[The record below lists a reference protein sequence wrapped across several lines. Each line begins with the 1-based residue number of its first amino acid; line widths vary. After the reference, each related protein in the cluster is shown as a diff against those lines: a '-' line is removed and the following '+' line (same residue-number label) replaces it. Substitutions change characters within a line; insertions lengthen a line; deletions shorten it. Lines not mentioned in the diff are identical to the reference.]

1 MLAHVILMKGG
12 WLMGTEPNDSDI
24 VKWLSIANRYTRIA
38 LDRRLQPY
46 RLNASMYYYILRLH
60 EQPRM
65 TQDKLISLT
74 YLNPSNVTRAINQ
87 LVNLGY
93 VRKRQS
99 KSDKRVYELSLT
111 KRGERIYPDIVDLR
125 QSVADDLLVDLP
137 ADQHDALVA
146 QIRQLALRAV
156 ANENPQSAE

>member
-1 MLAHVILMKGG
+1 MVTSSNDPDIL
-12 WLMGTEPNDSDI
+12 
-24 VKWLSIANRYTRIA
+24 KWLSIANRYTRIA

-46 RLNASMYYYILRLH
+46 RLNASMYYYILRIH
-60 EQPRM
+60 EQPRL

-74 YLNPSNVTRAINQ
+74 YLNPSNVTRAVNQ

-99 KSDKRVYELSLT
+99 KADKRVYELSLT
-111 KRGERIYPDIVDLR
+111 KRGEALYPDIVKLR
-125 QSVADDLLVDLP
+125 QEVADSLLADVP

-156 ANENPQSAE
+156 GNETGPADQT

>member
-1 MLAHVILMKGG
+1 MATTG
-12 WLMGTEPNDSDI
+12 NDSDI

-60 EQPRM
+60 EHPRL

-99 KSDKRVYELSLT
+99 KSDRRVYELSLT
-111 KRGERIYPDIVDLR
+111 KRGERLYPEIVKLR
-125 QSVADDLLVDLP
+125 QEVADNLFADITGDHDELVD
-137 ADQHDALVA
+137 
-146 QIRQLALRAV
+146 QIRQLALTTV
-156 ANENPQSAE
+156 ANETPSEGD

>member
-1 MLAHVILMKGG
+1 MVTSSNDPDIL
-12 WLMGTEPNDSDI
+12 
-24 VKWLSIANRYTRIA
+24 KWLSIANRYTRIA

-46 RLNASMYYYILRLH
+46 RLNASMYYYILRIH
-60 EQPRM
+60 EQPRL

-74 YLNPSNVTRAINQ
+74 YLNPSNVTRAVNQ

-99 KSDKRVYELSLT
+99 KADKRVYELSLT
-111 KRGERIYPDIVDLR
+111 KRGEALYPDIVQLR
-125 QSVADDLLVDLP
+125 QEVADSLLAAVP
-137 ADQHDALVA
+137 TDQHDALVA

-156 ANENPQSAE
+156 GNETGPANQA

>member
-1 MLAHVILMKGG
+1 MVTGA
-12 WLMGTEPNDSDI
+12 NDSD
-24 VKWLSIANRYTRIA
+24 VLKWLSIANRYTRIA

-60 EQPRM
+60 EQPRL

-74 YLNPSNVTRAINQ
+74 YLNPSNVTRAVNQ

-99 KSDKRVYELSLT
+99 KRDKRVYELSLT
-111 KRGERIYPDIVDLR
+111 RKGERLYPEIIKLR
-125 QSVADDLLVDLP
+125 QSVADDLLSDVP
-137 ADQHDALVA
+137 VAQHDELVA
-146 QIRQLALRAV
+146 RIRQLALRAV
-156 ANENPQSAE
+156 ANETPGPTK

>member
-1 MLAHVILMKGG
+1 MATTG
-12 WLMGTEPNDSDI
+12 NDSDI

-46 RLNASMYYYILRLH
+46 RLNASLYYYILRLH
-60 EQPRM
+60 EHPRL

-74 YLNPSNVTRAINQ
+74 YLNPSNVTRAVNQ

-99 KSDKRVYELSLT
+99 KSDRRVYELSLT
-111 KRGERIYPDIVDLR
+111 KRGERIYPDIVKLR
-125 QSVADDLLVDLP
+125 QEVADNLLADMAADHEQLVD
-137 ADQHDALVA
+137 
-146 QIRQLALRAV
+146 QIRQLALKAV
-156 ANENPQSAE
+156 ANETPGETT

>member
-1 MLAHVILMKGG
+1 MVTPA
-12 WLMGTEPNDSDI
+12 NDSDI
-24 VKWLSIANRYTRIA
+24 LKWLSIANRYTRIA

-65 TQDKLISLT
+65 TQDQLISLT
-74 YLNPSNVTRAINQ
+74 YLNPSNVTRAVNQ

-111 KRGERIYPDIVDLR
+111 RRGEQLYPEIVKLR
-125 QSVADDLLVDLP
+125 QGVADELL
-137 ADQHDALVA
+137 ADIPVAQHDELVA

-156 ANENPQSAE
+156 ANENPGSAD

>member
-1 MLAHVILMKGG
+1 MVTTG
-12 WLMGTEPNDSDI
+12 NDSDI

-60 EQPRM
+60 EQPRL

-74 YLNPSNVTRAINQ
+74 YLNPSNVTRAVNQ

-99 KSDKRVYELSLT
+99 KLDRRVYELSLT
-111 KRGERIYPDIVDLR
+111 KRGERLYPEIVKIR
-125 QSVADDLLVDLP
+125 QEVANSLLTEIPTED
-137 ADQHDALVA
+137 HDALVE
-146 QIRQLALRAV
+146 QIRQLALTAV
-156 ANENPQSAE
+156 ANETPGQAQD

>member
-1 MLAHVILMKGG
+1 MATTG
-12 WLMGTEPNDSDI
+12 NDSDI
-24 VKWLSIANRYTRIA
+24 VKWLSITNRYTRIA

-60 EQPRM
+60 EHPRL

-74 YLNPSNVTRAINQ
+74 YLNPSNVTRAVNQ

-99 KSDKRVYELSLT
+99 KSDRRVYELSLT
-111 KRGERIYPDIVDLR
+111 KRGERIYPDIVKLR
-125 QSVADDLLVDLP
+125 QEVADNLLADMATDHEQLVD
-137 ADQHDALVA
+137 
-146 QIRQLALRAV
+146 QIRQLALKAV
-156 ANENPQSAE
+156 ANETPGETT

>member
-1 MLAHVILMKGG
+1 MVTPA
-12 WLMGTEPNDSDI
+12 NDSDI
-24 VKWLSIANRYTRIA
+24 LKWLSIANRYTRIA
-38 LDRRLQPY
+38 LNRRLQPY

-65 TQDKLISLT
+65 TQDQLISLT
-74 YLNPSNVTRAINQ
+74 YLNPSNVTRAVNQ

-111 KRGERIYPDIVDLR
+111 RRGEQLYPEIVKLR
-125 QSVADDLLVDLP
+125 QSVADELL
-137 ADQHDALVA
+137 ADIPVAQHDELVA

-156 ANENPQSAE
+156 ANENPGSAD

>member
-1 MLAHVILMKGG
+1 MATTG
-12 WLMGTEPNDSDI
+12 NDSDI

-60 EQPRM
+60 EQPRL

-74 YLNPSNVTRAINQ
+74 YLNPSNVTRAVNQ

-99 KSDKRVYELSLT
+99 KLDRRVYELSLT
-111 KRGERIYPDIVDLR
+111 KRGERLYPEIVKIR
-125 QSVADDLLVDLP
+125 QEVADNLLTEIP
-137 ADQHDALVA
+137 ATDHDALVD
-146 QIRQLALRAV
+146 QIRQLALTAV
-156 ANENPQSAE
+156 ANETPGQAQD